1 VLGVSPVTTKVYIP
15 ALKVDTDE
23 GTSGGVPVP
32 YKIDMLAAPDVM
44 PVALTDTVIEVE
56 VWETRV
62 GTPITPVG
70 AVPPE
75 GKVEKKTAADSV
87 EPLLSVATDLT

>member
-1 VLGVSPVTTKVYIP
+1 VTTKVYIP

-23 GTSGGVPVP
+23 GTVGGVPVP
-32 YKIDMLAAPDVM
+32 YKIDISAEPDVM
-44 PVALTDTVIEVE
+44 PVASTVTVIEVE
-56 VWETRV
+56 VWVTSV

-75 GKVEKKTAADSV
+75 GKVEK
-87 EPLLSVATDLT
+87 